1 MFDRFGVGNS
11 TVMAVTLQRER
22 SSRVGP
28 VFPPPKFDAAAASGK
43 AHSSPAQRAVTEYLN
58 AQIDR
63 IDAGDAGLRRGLDP
77 IHDTRVAIR
86 RMCSTLRV
94 FAKLFDRAAA
104 TELENELKWFAAV
117 LGDVRDC
124 QVQRKRFGA
133 ALDRLPDELVLG
145 PVRADIRITLRGIEQ
160 PARSRVT
167 DAMDSE
173 RYVAMMAV
181 LRGWRTEPPL
191 KERFGV
197 DDLRKNF
204 KKARRKADRRLAAAV
219 EGDDDVVLH
228 AARKAAKRARY
239 AGELCGA
246 VHPPARRRAK
256 AYKKIQSVLGDHQ
269 DTVVAR
275 DVLRRMAAGTGPSR
289 GQNGFTYGLL
299 YAREQ
304 QVAAETR
311 LKATKLAKGRS

>member
-1 MFDRFGVGNS
+1 
-11 TVMAVTLQRER
+11 MAETLQRER
-22 SSRVGP
+22 ALRTNAA
-28 VFPPPKFDAAAASGK
+28 FPLPKFGGAVAPGK
-43 AHSSPAQRAVTEYLN
+43 AHSSPAQRAVADYLK
-58 AQIDR
+58 AQIDGVVS
-63 IDAGDAGLRRGLDP
+63 GDMALRRGIDP

-86 RMCSTLRV
+86 RVRSTLRV
-94 FAKLFDRAAA
+94 FVKLFDRAAA
-104 TELENELKWFAAV
+104 TELESELKWFAAV
-117 LGDVRDC
+117 LGEVRDC

-145 PVRADIRITLRGIEQ
+145 PVRSDIRNTLSGIER

-191 KERFGV
+191 KERLGV
-197 DDLRKNF
+197 HELRKCF
-204 KKARRKADRRLAAAV
+204 KKARRKADRRLVAAL
-219 EGDDDVVLH
+219 DDVDDAMMH
-228 AARKAAKRARY
+228 SARKAAKRARY
-239 AGELCGA
+239 AGELSGA
-246 VHPPARRRAK
+246 VRPPTSRKAK
-256 AYKKIQSVLGDHQ
+256 AYKKVQSVLGDHQ

-304 QVAAETR
+304 RIAAETR
-311 LKATKLAKGRS
+311 LKATKLAKGR

>member
-28 VFPPPKFDAAAASGK
+28 RFPPPKFDGAAASGK
-43 AHSSPAQRAVTEYLN
+43 AHSSPAQRAVAEYLN

-63 IDAGDAGLRRGLDP
+63 IDAGDAGLRRGFDP

-86 RMCSTLRV
+86 RMRSTLRV

-104 TELENELKWFAAV
+104 TELESELKWFAAV
-117 LGDVRDC
+117 LGEVRDC

-145 PVRADIRITLRGIEQ
+145 PVRSDIRITLRGIER

-173 RYVAMMAV
+173 RYVAMMAA

-197 DDLRKNF
+197 DDLRKYF

-219 EGDDDVVLH
+219 DGDDDAVLH

-246 VHPPARRRAK
+246 VHPPAGRKAK
-256 AYKKIQSVLGDHQ
+256 AYKKVQSVLGDHQ

-304 QVAAETR
+304 QMAAETR

>member
-1 MFDRFGVGNS
+1 
-11 TVMAVTLQRER
+11 MAETLQRER
-22 SSRVGP
+22 TLRANDALP
-28 VFPPPKFDAAAASGK
+28 LPKFEGAVAPGK
-43 AHSSPAQRAVTEYLN
+43 AHSSPAQRAVAEYLN
-58 AQIDR
+58 AQIDGVVS
-63 IDAGDAGLRRGLDP
+63 GDMELCRGVDP
-77 IHDTRVAIR
+77 IHDTTVAIR
-86 RMCSTLRV
+86 RMRNTL
-94 FAKLFDRAAA
+94 L
-104 TELENELKWFAAV
+104 
-117 LGDVRDC
+117 
-124 QVQRKRFGA
+124 
-133 ALDRLPDELVLG
+133 
-145 PVRADIRITLRGIEQ
+145 GIEG

-197 DDLRKNF
+197 DELRKYF

-219 EGDDDVVLH
+219 GDDDDAVLH
-228 AARKAAKRARY
+228 SARKAAKRARY

-246 VHPPARRRAK
+246 VRPPARRKAK
-256 AYKKIQSVLGDHQ
+256 AYKKVQSVLGDHQ

-275 DVLRRMAAGTGPSR
+275 DVLRRMAAGTGPSQ

-304 QVAAETR
+304 QIAAER
-311 LKATKLAKGRS
+311 V